1 MKIGGQGFFQR
12 YVLPAVAGIL
22 AAVLTACTG
31 RGGGQLSRQLG
42 FCLSPSA
49 RRLAVAKHRLGSGS
63 HSLRTDAAIG
73 GGTMDTREH
82 RRKPWAG
89 RSFARPAVRL
99 VMTLVSALLAT
110 GSSYA
115 VAGTSTD
122 GQRVDVT
129 INIAALPLDNLC
141 NGDVVNLSGD
151 MRIVTVTR
159 PTKNGGYTVTS
170 TATARNLRG
179 NRIAPLP
186 AIPYTGDQ
194 TDDSFSYYAPPP
206 YPSTSRIAHWT
217 KLVPQGKAPTM
228 WLVVVSRYTIAA
240 DGTLVPVAERA
251 YLTCSQP
258 SDHRCD

>member
-1 MKIGGQGFFQR
+1 MKVGGLRFFQR
-12 YVLPAVAGIL
+12 SVL
-22 AAVLTACTG
+22 
-31 RGGGQLSRQLG
+31 
-42 FCLSPSA
+42 
-49 RRLAVAKHRLGSGS
+49 VAKHRAGTAPRL
-63 HSLRTDAAIG
+63 LRTDAAIG
-73 GGTMDTREH
+73 GGTMDIGEH
-82 RRKPWAG
+82 RPGPGA
-89 RSFARPAVRL
+89 ARRLTRLAVRL
-99 VMTLVSALLAT
+99 VMTLVSALLMT
-110 GSSYA
+110 GSTHA
-115 VAGTSTD
+115 VAGTLTD

-194 TDDSFSYYAPPP
+194 TENSFSYYAPPP

-217 KLVPQGKAPTM
+217 RLVPQGKAPTM
-228 WLVVVSRYTIAA
+228 WLVVVLRYTIAA

-258 SDHRCD
+258 RDHRCD